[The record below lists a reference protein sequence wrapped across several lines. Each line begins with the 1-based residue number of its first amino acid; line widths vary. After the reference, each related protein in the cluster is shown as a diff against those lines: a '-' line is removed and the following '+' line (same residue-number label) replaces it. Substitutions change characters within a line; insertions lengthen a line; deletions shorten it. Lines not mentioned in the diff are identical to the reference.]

1 MTIFDQSDEE
11 LLRLCRTSVEAQEI
25 LLERYARLVR
35 VYARRFFLL
44 GGDYEDLVQEGMI
57 GLLNAIRQYQPEAGT
72 FPYYAGICIKRRL
85 ISAVRAASA
94 KKHAPLNE
102 SVSISDSFPDAVPFD
117 AISDNPENVFID
129 KELYSDVLSR
139 LLLRISPLEK
149 RVLAAYLEGMSY
161 SEIAKNLH
169 RPLKSVGNALQR
181 VKLKAAD
188 ILSKATTD

>member
-1 MTIFDQSDEE
+1 M
-11 LLRLCRTSVEAQEI
+11 LCLCRTSAEAQEI

-57 GLLNAIRQYQPEAGT
+57 GLLNAIRQYQPDAGT
-72 FPYYAGICIKRRL
+72 FSNYAAVCIRSRL

-102 SVSISDSFPDAVPFD
+102 SVSISDFVRDTVRPDAV
-117 AISDNPENVFID
+117 SDNPEDVFID
-129 KELYSDVLSR
+129 RELYSDVLSQLFLR
-139 LLLRISPLEK
+139 LSPLE
-149 RVLAAYLEGMSY
+149 RRILTAYLEGLSCG
-161 SEIAKNLH
+161 EIAEDLH

-181 VKLKAAD
+181 IKLKAAD
-188 ILSKATTD
+188 LLSKATTD